1 MAKDFYNILGIS
13 KSASKDEIK
22 KAYRK
27 LAHEYHPDKPTGNEA
42 KFKEINE
49 AYTVLSDDQKRA
61 QYDQFGQTF
70 NGAGGGGAGG
80 FGGFGGFNG
89 QGFEGFDFSQF
100 TNAQGGGFEFDLNDI
115 LGGMFGGGRR
125 RQRKC
130 ADISMDIEIDFK
142 VSILGVTRE
151 INFARKSGGTE
162 HIKVNVPPGIDSGEM
177 IRYTGRGE
185 QISDGKPGD
194 LYVRIHVK
202 PHKRLRKEG
211 YHIVTDEKITL
222 SESVLGTKKDIET
235 VDGTITVKIPEGSKH
250 GEVLRVRGRGVPVS
264 TRESGDLLI
273 KINVDYP
280 KKLSK
285 KAKEALETLQSEGM

>member
-1 MAKDFYNILGIS
+1 MTKDFYNILGVT
-13 KSASKDEIK
+13 KSASKDDIK

-27 LAHEYHPDKPTGNEA
+27 LAHEHHPDKPGGNEA

-49 AYTVLSDDQKRA
+49 AYSVLSDDTKRG

-70 NGAGGGGAGG
+70 NGAGGGHGAGG
-80 FGGFGGFNG
+80 FGGFGQG
-89 QGFEGFDFSQF
+89 GFEGFDFSQF
-100 TNAQGGGFEFDLNDI
+100 TNGAGGGFEFDLNDI

-125 RQRKC
+125 RQRKG
-130 ADISMDIEIDFK
+130 ADISIDIEIDFK
-142 VSILGVTRE
+142 DSILGVSRE
-151 INFARKSGGTE
+151 INFARKTGGTE

-185 QISDGKPGD
+185 QIPDGQPGD

-211 YHIVTDEKITL
+211 YHLVTEEKITL
-222 SESVLGTKKDIET
+222 SESILGAKKDIES
-235 VDGTITVKIPEGSKH
+235 VDGVITVKIPEGSKH

-264 TRESGDLLI
+264 TREVGDLLI
-273 KINVDYP
+273 KISVEYP

-285 KAKEALETLQSEGM
+285 KAKEAIEILQKEGM